1 MNAIR
6 LSLLTAIVALGLSVP
21 RAVAITGGTVDKD
34 NTFSNVGACVY
45 RAAQSGPN
53 IGKPFVLFSGTLI
66 HPRVFLTAGH
76 CTDLYRQYP
85 DLIPLTCISFGK
97 DALDPKTWHDIEA
110 VFAHPEFERHLST
123 NPDTYDVGV
132 IILKKP
138 VNTRKV
144 PVATLAYEGFLD
156 DLKAAGLLC
165 EPKQGGTPL
174 AVVGY
179 GNTLDWPPPAEVPAD
194 GLRRYVRS
202 DYLALLPGSL
212 FTLQNPATGNG
223 GIAFGDSGGAN
234 FWVQPDGTL
243 VLVAVTSQGTP
254 NDLSVNMAQRVDIP
268 AVLDFIDDV
277 IALVNAGLL

>member
-1 MNAIR
+1 MKAR
-6 LSLLTAIVALGLSVP
+6 VSLLAAMFALALFVSPVF
-21 RAVAITGGTVDKD
+21 AITGGQVDKE

-76 CTDLYRQYP
+76 TTDLYRQYP

-97 DALDPKTWHDIEA
+97 DALDPTTWHDIEA
-110 VFAHPEFERHLST
+110 VLTHPEFERHLST

-138 VNTRKV
+138 INTRKV

-156 DLKAAGLLC
+156 DLKAAGLFG
-165 EPKQGGTPL
+165 EPGQGETTL
-174 AVVGY
+174 SVVGY

-194 GLRRYVRS
+194 GLRRYVYS

-223 GIAFGDSGGAN
+223 GIAFGDSGGPN

-254 NDLSVNMAQRVDIP
+254 NDLSVNMAQRVDI
-268 AVLDFIDDV
+268 AAILNFIDDV
-277 IALVNAGLL
+277 IAMADAGLL